1 MKPPQIPVDE
11 EERLKQLRSLTIL
24 DTPPEE
30 RFDRV
35 TRMAKRLFGVP
46 IALVSLV
53 DENRQW
59 FKSCFGLS
67 VTETDR
73 RISFCGHAI
82 LNNGVLVINDATKD
96 ERFFDNPLVTEDPH
110 IRFYAGQPLLTLSG
124 QGLGTLCIIDR
135 APRDFSDEDIA
146 MLADLAGMVER
157 EIMAV
162 QLSISDELTKISN
175 RRGFLTLTRHSLDV
189 CRREMFP
196 ATLVFF
202 DLDKFKEINDT
213 YGHAE
218 GDRALK
224 IFASEMRESLRTSD
238 IFARLGGDEFVVLLT
253 NSGPDIIQEILKRF
267 EDSVKSRCVST
278 SLPYFIEFSYGLVNY
293 DPLKHESIE
302 DMLNEADSAMY
313 ENKKIK
319 RQVRHT
325 ASSRRLTSHFGG
337 PHATAAEF
345 AR

>member
-1 MKPPQIPVDE
+1 MKPPEIPADE
-11 EERLKQLRSLTIL
+11 QERLKQLRSLAIL

-46 IALVSLV
+46 IALVSMI

-82 LNNGVLVINDATKD
+82 LNKGVLVINDATKD
-96 ERFFDNPLVTEDPH
+96 KRFFDNPLVTEDPH
-110 IRFYAGQPLLTLSG
+110 IRFYAGQPLRTLSG

-135 APRDFSDEDIA
+135 VPRDFSEEDIA

-162 QLSISDELTKISN
+162 QLAISDELTKISN
-175 RRGFLTLTRHSLDV
+175 RRGFLTLTRYSLDV

-196 ATLVFF
+196 ATLIFF

-213 YGHAE
+213 YGHGE

-224 IFASEMRESLRTSD
+224 IFASEMRESFRISD
-238 IFARLGGDEFVVLLT
+238 IFARLGGDEFVVLVT
-253 NSGPDIIQEILKRF
+253 NSGSDLIKEIIKRF
-267 EDSVKSRCVST
+267 EYSIKSHCASNN
-278 SLPYFIEFSYGLVNY
+278 LPYFIDFSYGLVHY

-302 DMLNEADSAMY
+302 DMLNEADGVMY
-313 ENKKIK
+313 ENKKSK
-319 RQVRHT
+319 RQ
-325 ASSRRLTSHFGG
+325 AQQMPSSEG
-337 PHATAAEF
+337 
-345 AR
+345 

>member
-73 RISFCGHAI
+73 GISFCGHAI
-82 LNNGVLVINDATKD
+82 LNKGVLVINDATKD

-110 IRFYAGQPLLTLSG
+110 IRFYAGQPLRTLSG

-175 RRGFLTLTRHSLDV
+175 RRGFLTLTRYSLDV

-325 ASSRRLTSHFGG
+325 LSSEG
-337 PHATAAEF
+337 
-345 AR
+345 